1 MSNEEN
7 AFTSVIPSTDKEI
20 ISTQFISVLNTLG
33 TLKTDI
39 TSVQNQI
46 KLLEKTVIKQQ
57 KNFEKQNKKNK
68 KNKKATKPSG
78 FALPTPI
85 SDELSTFMSKDKGT
99 LVARTEVTRYIIEY
113 IKKKKLQ
120 NPNNGQLI
128 VPDEA
133 LKKLLE
139 VKEGES
145 LSYFNLQKYMN
156 RHFHKLEKTN
166 DM

>member
-1 MSNEEN
+1 MSNEES
-7 AFTSVIPSTDKEI
+7 AFAEVNPSSDKEI
-20 ISTQFISVLNTLG
+20 INNQFINVLKTLG

-57 KNFEKQNKKNK
+57 KISEKQNKKK
-68 KNKKATKPSG
+68 KRKTTKPSG

-85 SDELSTFMSKDKGT
+85 SEELSTFMSKEKGT
-99 LVARTEVTRYIIEY
+99 LVARTEVTRYIIDY
-113 IKKKKLQ
+113 IKEKKLQ
-120 NPNNGQLI
+120 NPSNGQLI

-139 VKEGES
+139 VKDGES

>member
-7 AFTSVIPSTDKEI
+7 AFTEVIPSSNKEI
-20 ISTQFISVLNTLG
+20 INSQFINVLNTLG

-39 TSVQNQI
+39 TNVQNQI

-57 KNFEKQNKKNK
+57 KISEKLTKKK
-68 KNKKATKPSG
+68 KRKTTKPSG

-85 SDELSTFMSKDKGT
+85 SEELSIFMSKEKGT
-99 LVARTEVTRYIIEY
+99 LVARTEVTRYIIDY
-113 IKKKKLQ
+113 IKQKKLQ
-120 NPNNGQLI
+120 NPSNGQLI

-139 VKEGES
+139 VKDGDS